1 MTRPEII
8 RADSIDLQDR
18 EAPSAKNHTARPS
31 PLNTSQSAASGTGT
45 APHQAETLREVAAG
59 QAEEELRSPRV
70 SWTNGGEA
78 GDLQQYAEDLA
89 AGVTSSLTGQPLSAA
104 NMAARQ
110 QDDLAVAQNGGM
122 ETEDADLDGDDG
134 DLDDDDMMDKI
145 SSSPSIDDGGSPTCH
160 LPPLQSLHH
169 CASPCSSPASACFSE
184 ARSFP
189 YLDQP
194 DYLPLQLAHSEAEKS
209 PAALP
214 RRRHHH
220 LPGSSPGHP
229 DAQAGDA
236 DTAPEDIGQKS
247 LRSSGSPIDLHVMG
261 CSLPDT
267 DDGIRNA
274 LDDLL
279 DGIQS
284 LQKDLEAE
292 QAGVDEAIGMEDEA
306 SSTDDLIVPY
316 ECSTDEDDDDDN
328 FLESNDSRF
337 IDSGWGGE
345 CLHDTEDIDF
355 ELVYALHT
363 FIATV
368 EGQANATKGDA
379 MVLLDDSNSYWWL
392 VRVVKDSSIGYLP
405 AEHIETPTER
415 LARLNKHRNID
426 LSATMLG
433 DQSDKTKNPIK
444 TAMRRRKKNVSFAA
458 PTYVDYSDFDYDTE
472 EEEEAEAEFY
482 AQQQQQQQQAQQQS
496 QQQSAATKQTT
507 ADETAASEEA
517 AQVAPLRPR
526 AQKTVQIVDPAN
538 SDSKEESPTSA
549 KGNRTSEEIFETNGV
564 EGPKRKADGT
574 VRDSFFKD
582 DTVETKKITLTPN
595 LLRDDGTV
603 RASTDSDKG
612 VNKRPS
618 FDKLD
623 KEIRE
628 EKKGKDKKE
637 KEKKGGF
644 RSLFSRKDKKQK
656 GGDDDDSLG
665 KRSMDAVAEAPERES
680 EDFNDDQDKAGAS
693 PQRNPS
699 KLHKQQPRVE
709 PSLANK
715 SGTVQRDA
723 NGMDLSTFLNEGK
736 LKNVANV
743 PPASMRLVEP
753 DAQDQRGAEA
763 VRSNQVDET
772 KASRSAASRSDSVD
786 DSPPQATTAKSRM
799 QIEDSDSGEDDYNE
813 TLRQMSGSGKKTQE
827 KPQQESPQQDRTQQE
842 KPQQEG
848 TQKEEPQQEKPFRPT
863 LPGAFPDSYMSTQSA
878 QSNSTITP
886 ERAAEATQRQD
897 RLSESPIEVS
907 PITPSGDKPPALV
920 GDTSSQEDHSSP
932 VSSPSPELIDR
943 EEAGGTHRNQ
953 DSITTSTSTTTVSN
967 WNDTSLRE
975 FFDSGTDIR
984 DLLVVVY
991 DKTDVEP
998 VGPEHPVAGTLFKE
1012 QNAKLAEITTQLD
1025 HMLGDWLARKQ
1036 RLRGTV

>member
-1 MTRPEII
+1 
-8 RADSIDLQDR
+8 
-18 EAPSAKNHTARPS
+18 
-31 PLNTSQSAASGTGT
+31 
-45 APHQAETLREVAAG
+45 
-59 QAEEELRSPRV
+59 
-70 SWTNGGEA
+70 
-78 GDLQQYAEDLA
+78 
-89 AGVTSSLTGQPLSAA
+89 
-104 NMAARQ
+104 
-110 QDDLAVAQNGGM
+110 
-122 ETEDADLDGDDG
+122 
-134 DLDDDDMMDKI
+134 
-145 SSSPSIDDGGSPTCH
+145 
-160 LPPLQSLHH
+160 
-169 CASPCSSPASACFSE
+169 
-184 ARSFP
+184 
-189 YLDQP
+189 
-194 DYLPLQLAHSEAEKS
+194 
-209 PAALP
+209 
-214 RRRHHH
+214 
-220 LPGSSPGHP
+220 
-229 DAQAGDA
+229 
-236 DTAPEDIGQKS
+236 
-247 LRSSGSPIDLHVMG
+247 
-261 CSLPDT
+261 
-267 DDGIRNA
+267 
-274 LDDLL
+274 
-279 DGIQS
+279 
-284 LQKDLEAE
+284 
-292 QAGVDEAIGMEDEA
+292 
-306 SSTDDLIVPY
+306 
-316 ECSTDEDDDDDN
+316 
-328 FLESNDSRF
+328 
-337 IDSGWGGE
+337 
-345 CLHDTEDIDF
+345 
-355 ELVYALHT
+355 
-363 FIATV
+363 
-368 EGQANATKGDA
+368 
-379 MVLLDDSNSYWWL
+379 
-392 VRVVKDSSIGYLP
+392 
-405 AEHIETPTER
+405 
-415 LARLNKHRNID
+415 
-426 LSATMLG
+426 MLG

-496 QQQSAATKQTT
+496 QQQTAATKQTT
-507 ADETAASEEA
+507 ADETAASDEA

-526 AQKTVQIVDPAN
+526 AQKSVQIVDPAN
-538 SDSKEESPTSA
+538 SDSKEESPT

-753 DAQDQRGAEA
+753 DAQDAQENAQDQRGADA
-763 VRSNQVDET
+763 VRSNPVDDS
-772 KASRSAASRSDSVD
+772 KPAASRSAAARSESVD

-799 QIEDSDSGEDDYNE
+799 QIEDSDSEDDYNE

-842 KPQQEG
+842 KSQQES
-848 TQKEEPQQEKPFRPT
+848 TQQEEPQQQKPFRPT
-863 LPGAFPDSYMSTQSA
+863 LPGAFPDSYMSTQST
-878 QSNSTITP
+878 QSNATITP

-1012 QNAKLAEITTQLD
+1012 QNAKLAEITTVSPGLRCLERANLSTD
-1025 HMLGDWLARKQ
+1025 HG
-1036 RLRGTV
+1036 

>member
-1 MTRPEII
+1 
-8 RADSIDLQDR
+8 
-18 EAPSAKNHTARPS
+18 
-31 PLNTSQSAASGTGT
+31 
-45 APHQAETLREVAAG
+45 
-59 QAEEELRSPRV
+59 
-70 SWTNGGEA
+70 
-78 GDLQQYAEDLA
+78 
-89 AGVTSSLTGQPLSAA
+89 
-104 NMAARQ
+104 
-110 QDDLAVAQNGGM
+110 
-122 ETEDADLDGDDG
+122 
-134 DLDDDDMMDKI
+134 
-145 SSSPSIDDGGSPTCH
+145 
-160 LPPLQSLHH
+160 
-169 CASPCSSPASACFSE
+169 
-184 ARSFP
+184 
-189 YLDQP
+189 
-194 DYLPLQLAHSEAEKS
+194 
-209 PAALP
+209 
-214 RRRHHH
+214 
-220 LPGSSPGHP
+220 
-229 DAQAGDA
+229 
-236 DTAPEDIGQKS
+236 
-247 LRSSGSPIDLHVMG
+247 
-261 CSLPDT
+261 
-267 DDGIRNA
+267 
-274 LDDLL
+274 
-279 DGIQS
+279 
-284 LQKDLEAE
+284 
-292 QAGVDEAIGMEDEA
+292 
-306 SSTDDLIVPY
+306 
-316 ECSTDEDDDDDN
+316 
-328 FLESNDSRF
+328 
-337 IDSGWGGE
+337 
-345 CLHDTEDIDF
+345 
-355 ELVYALHT
+355 
-363 FIATV
+363 
-368 EGQANATKGDA
+368 
-379 MVLLDDSNSYWWL
+379 
-392 VRVVKDSSIGYLP
+392 
-405 AEHIETPTER
+405 
-415 LARLNKHRNID
+415 
-426 LSATMLG
+426 MLG

-482 AQQQQQQQQAQQQS
+482 AQQQQQQQQQQAQQQS
-496 QQQSAATKQTT
+496 QQQTATTKPTT
-507 ADETAASEEA
+507 ADEAAASDET

-526 AQKTVQIVDPAN
+526 AQKSVQIVEPAN
-538 SDSKEESPTSA
+538 SDTNDESPT

-612 VNKRPS
+612 VKQRPS

-656 GGDDDDSLG
+656 GGEDDDSLG

-680 EDFNDDQDKAGAS
+680 EDIIDDQAGAS

-715 SGTVQRDA
+715 SGTVPRDT
-723 NGMDLSTFLNEGK
+723 NGVDLSTFLNEGK
-736 LKNVANV
+736 LKNVSNV

-753 DAQDQRGAEA
+753 EAQDAQDNVQDPRGPDG
-763 VRSNQVDET
+763 VRSNLMDDS
-772 KASRSAASRSDSVD
+772 KPAASRSAATRSQSVD
-786 DSPPQATTAKSRM
+786 DTPPQATTAKSRM
-799 QIEDSDSGEDDYNE
+799 QIEDSDSDEDDYNE
-813 TLRQMSGSGKKTQE
+813 TLRQMSASGTKTQE
-827 KPQQESPQQDRTQQE
+827 QPQQKSLQQERTQQE
-842 KPQQEG
+842 KPQQE
-848 TQKEEPQQEKPFRPT
+848 TPQQEKPLRPT
-863 LPGAFPDSYMSTQSA
+863 LPGTFPDSYMSTQSTQST

-886 ERAAEATQRQD
+886 ERPPAATQRQD

-1012 QNAKLAEITTQLD
+1012 QNAKLAEITTVSYD
-1025 HMLGDWLARKQ
+1025 TSVESCEPFD
-1036 RLRGTV
+1036 

>member
-1 MTRPEII
+1 
-8 RADSIDLQDR
+8 
-18 EAPSAKNHTARPS
+18 
-31 PLNTSQSAASGTGT
+31 
-45 APHQAETLREVAAG
+45 
-59 QAEEELRSPRV
+59 
-70 SWTNGGEA
+70 
-78 GDLQQYAEDLA
+78 
-89 AGVTSSLTGQPLSAA
+89 
-104 NMAARQ
+104 
-110 QDDLAVAQNGGM
+110 
-122 ETEDADLDGDDG
+122 
-134 DLDDDDMMDKI
+134 
-145 SSSPSIDDGGSPTCH
+145 
-160 LPPLQSLHH
+160 
-169 CASPCSSPASACFSE
+169 
-184 ARSFP
+184 
-189 YLDQP
+189 
-194 DYLPLQLAHSEAEKS
+194 
-209 PAALP
+209 
-214 RRRHHH
+214 
-220 LPGSSPGHP
+220 
-229 DAQAGDA
+229 
-236 DTAPEDIGQKS
+236 
-247 LRSSGSPIDLHVMG
+247 
-261 CSLPDT
+261 
-267 DDGIRNA
+267 
-274 LDDLL
+274 
-279 DGIQS
+279 
-284 LQKDLEAE
+284 
-292 QAGVDEAIGMEDEA
+292 
-306 SSTDDLIVPY
+306 
-316 ECSTDEDDDDDN
+316 
-328 FLESNDSRF
+328 
-337 IDSGWGGE
+337 
-345 CLHDTEDIDF
+345 
-355 ELVYALHT
+355 
-363 FIATV
+363 
-368 EGQANATKGDA
+368 
-379 MVLLDDSNSYWWL
+379 
-392 VRVVKDSSIGYLP
+392 
-405 AEHIETPTER
+405 
-415 LARLNKHRNID
+415 
-426 LSATMLG
+426 MLG
-433 DQSDKTKNPIK
+433 DQSDKAKNPIK

-482 AQQQQQQQQAQQQS
+482 AQQQQQQQQQAQQQT
-496 QQQSAATKQTT
+496 AATKQAT
-507 ADETAASEEA
+507 ADEAAASEEA

-526 AQKTVQIVDPAN
+526 AQKSVQIVDPAN

-628 EKKGKDKKE
+628 EKKSKDKKE

-665 KRSMDAVAEAPERES
+665 KRSMDAVAEVPERDS

-753 DAQDQRGAEA
+753 DAQDAQENAQDQRGADS
-763 VRSNQVDET
+763 VRSNQDSP
-772 KASRSAASRSDSVD
+772 KSAASRSAASGSESVD
-786 DSPPQATTAKSRM
+786 GTPPHATSAKSRM

-813 TLRQMSGSGKKTQE
+813 TLRQMSASGKKTQE

-842 KPQQEG
+842 KAQQA
-848 TQKEEPQQEKPFRPT
+848 TQQDEPPKEKPFRPT

-886 ERAAEATQRQD
+886 ERASEAAQRQD

-920 GDTSSQEDHSSP
+920 GDTSSQEDQSSP

-1012 QNAKLAEITTQLD
+1012 QNAKLAEITTVSAGSEHMDARNHPLTMCEQQLD

>member
-1 MTRPEII
+1 
-8 RADSIDLQDR
+8 
-18 EAPSAKNHTARPS
+18 
-31 PLNTSQSAASGTGT
+31 
-45 APHQAETLREVAAG
+45 
-59 QAEEELRSPRV
+59 
-70 SWTNGGEA
+70 
-78 GDLQQYAEDLA
+78 
-89 AGVTSSLTGQPLSAA
+89 
-104 NMAARQ
+104 
-110 QDDLAVAQNGGM
+110 
-122 ETEDADLDGDDG
+122 
-134 DLDDDDMMDKI
+134 
-145 SSSPSIDDGGSPTCH
+145 
-160 LPPLQSLHH
+160 
-169 CASPCSSPASACFSE
+169 
-184 ARSFP
+184 
-189 YLDQP
+189 
-194 DYLPLQLAHSEAEKS
+194 
-209 PAALP
+209 
-214 RRRHHH
+214 
-220 LPGSSPGHP
+220 
-229 DAQAGDA
+229 
-236 DTAPEDIGQKS
+236 
-247 LRSSGSPIDLHVMG
+247 
-261 CSLPDT
+261 
-267 DDGIRNA
+267 
-274 LDDLL
+274 
-279 DGIQS
+279 
-284 LQKDLEAE
+284 
-292 QAGVDEAIGMEDEA
+292 
-306 SSTDDLIVPY
+306 
-316 ECSTDEDDDDDN
+316 
-328 FLESNDSRF
+328 
-337 IDSGWGGE
+337 
-345 CLHDTEDIDF
+345 
-355 ELVYALHT
+355 
-363 FIATV
+363 
-368 EGQANATKGDA
+368 
-379 MVLLDDSNSYWWL
+379 
-392 VRVVKDSSIGYLP
+392 
-405 AEHIETPTER
+405 
-415 LARLNKHRNID
+415 
-426 LSATMLG
+426 MLG
-433 DQSDKTKNPIK
+433 DQSDKAKNPIK

-482 AQQQQQQQQAQQQS
+482 AQQQQQQQQQAQQQT
-496 QQQSAATKQTT
+496 AATKQAT
-507 ADETAASEEA
+507 ADEAAASEEA

-526 AQKTVQIVDPAN
+526 AQKSVQIVDPAN

-628 EKKGKDKKE
+628 EKKSKDKKE

-665 KRSMDAVAEAPERES
+665 KRSMDAVTEVPERDS

-753 DAQDQRGAEA
+753 DAQDAQENAQDQRGADS
-763 VRSNQVDET
+763 VRSNQDSP
-772 KASRSAASRSDSVD
+772 KSAASRSAASGSESVD
-786 DSPPQATTAKSRM
+786 GTPPQATSAKSRM

-813 TLRQMSGSGKKTQE
+813 TLRQMSASGKKTQQ
-827 KPQQESPQQDRTQQE
+827 KPQQESTQQDRTQQE
-842 KPQQEG
+842 KAQQA
-848 TQKEEPQQEKPFRPT
+848 TQQDEPQKEKPFRPT
-863 LPGAFPDSYMSTQSA
+863 LPGAFPDSYMSTQST
-878 QSNSTITP
+878 QSNSTVTP
-886 ERAAEATQRQD
+886 ERASEATQRQD

-920 GDTSSQEDHSSP
+920 GDTSSQEDQSSP

-953 DSITTSTSTTTVSN
+953 DSITTSTSTTTASN

-1012 QNAKLAEITTQLD
+1012 QNAKLAEITTVSAGSEYIETI
-1025 HMLGDWLARKQ
+1025 H
-1036 RLRGTV
+1036 

>member
-1 MTRPEII
+1 
-8 RADSIDLQDR
+8 
-18 EAPSAKNHTARPS
+18 
-31 PLNTSQSAASGTGT
+31 
-45 APHQAETLREVAAG
+45 
-59 QAEEELRSPRV
+59 
-70 SWTNGGEA
+70 
-78 GDLQQYAEDLA
+78 
-89 AGVTSSLTGQPLSAA
+89 
-104 NMAARQ
+104 
-110 QDDLAVAQNGGM
+110 
-122 ETEDADLDGDDG
+122 
-134 DLDDDDMMDKI
+134 
-145 SSSPSIDDGGSPTCH
+145 
-160 LPPLQSLHH
+160 
-169 CASPCSSPASACFSE
+169 
-184 ARSFP
+184 
-189 YLDQP
+189 
-194 DYLPLQLAHSEAEKS
+194 
-209 PAALP
+209 
-214 RRRHHH
+214 
-220 LPGSSPGHP
+220 
-229 DAQAGDA
+229 
-236 DTAPEDIGQKS
+236 
-247 LRSSGSPIDLHVMG
+247 
-261 CSLPDT
+261 
-267 DDGIRNA
+267 
-274 LDDLL
+274 
-279 DGIQS
+279 
-284 LQKDLEAE
+284 
-292 QAGVDEAIGMEDEA
+292 
-306 SSTDDLIVPY
+306 
-316 ECSTDEDDDDDN
+316 
-328 FLESNDSRF
+328 
-337 IDSGWGGE
+337 
-345 CLHDTEDIDF
+345 
-355 ELVYALHT
+355 
-363 FIATV
+363 
-368 EGQANATKGDA
+368 
-379 MVLLDDSNSYWWL
+379 
-392 VRVVKDSSIGYLP
+392 
-405 AEHIETPTER
+405 
-415 LARLNKHRNID
+415 
-426 LSATMLG
+426 MLG
-433 DQSDKTKNPIK
+433 DQSDKAKNPIK

-482 AQQQQQQQQAQQQS
+482 AQQQQQQQQSQQS
-496 QQQSAATKQTT
+496 QQQTATTKQGN
-507 ADETAASEEA
+507 AEEAAASEEA

-526 AQKTVQIVDPAN
+526 AQKSVQIVDPAN
-538 SDSKEESPTSA
+538 SDSKEDSPTSA

-753 DAQDQRGAEA
+753 DTQDAQENAQEKRGADG
-763 VRSNQVDET
+763 VRSNQVDDS
-772 KASRSAASRSDSVD
+772 KAAASKAAAPRSESID
-786 DSPPQATTAKSRM
+786 DTPPQATTAKSRM
-799 QIEDSDSGEDDYNE
+799 QIEDSDSDEDDYNA
-813 TLRQMSGSGKKTQE
+813 TLRQMSASGKKTQE

-842 KPQQEG
+842 KPQQER
-848 TQKEEPQQEKPFRPT
+848 TQQERTQQEEPQQEKLFRPT

-886 ERAAEATQRQD
+886 ERAAESTQRQD

-907 PITPSGDKPPALV
+907 PITPSGDRPPALV

-1012 QNAKLAEITTQLD
+1012 QNAKLAEITTVSPDSKRRDVRTCPLTVGEQQLD

>member
-1 MTRPEII
+1 
-8 RADSIDLQDR
+8 
-18 EAPSAKNHTARPS
+18 
-31 PLNTSQSAASGTGT
+31 
-45 APHQAETLREVAAG
+45 
-59 QAEEELRSPRV
+59 
-70 SWTNGGEA
+70 
-78 GDLQQYAEDLA
+78 
-89 AGVTSSLTGQPLSAA
+89 
-104 NMAARQ
+104 
-110 QDDLAVAQNGGM
+110 
-122 ETEDADLDGDDG
+122 
-134 DLDDDDMMDKI
+134 
-145 SSSPSIDDGGSPTCH
+145 
-160 LPPLQSLHH
+160 
-169 CASPCSSPASACFSE
+169 
-184 ARSFP
+184 
-189 YLDQP
+189 
-194 DYLPLQLAHSEAEKS
+194 
-209 PAALP
+209 
-214 RRRHHH
+214 
-220 LPGSSPGHP
+220 
-229 DAQAGDA
+229 
-236 DTAPEDIGQKS
+236 
-247 LRSSGSPIDLHVMG
+247 
-261 CSLPDT
+261 
-267 DDGIRNA
+267 
-274 LDDLL
+274 
-279 DGIQS
+279 
-284 LQKDLEAE
+284 
-292 QAGVDEAIGMEDEA
+292 
-306 SSTDDLIVPY
+306 
-316 ECSTDEDDDDDN
+316 
-328 FLESNDSRF
+328 
-337 IDSGWGGE
+337 
-345 CLHDTEDIDF
+345 
-355 ELVYALHT
+355 
-363 FIATV
+363 
-368 EGQANATKGDA
+368 
-379 MVLLDDSNSYWWL
+379 
-392 VRVVKDSSIGYLP
+392 
-405 AEHIETPTER
+405 
-415 LARLNKHRNID
+415 
-426 LSATMLG
+426 MLG
-433 DQSDKTKNPIK
+433 DQSDKAKNPIK

-482 AQQQQQQQQAQQQS
+482 AQQQQQQSQQS
-496 QQQSAATKQTT
+496 QQQTATTKQTT
-507 ADETAASEEA
+507 ADEAVASEEA
-517 AQVAPLRPR
+517 AQVAPLKPR
-526 AQKTVQIVDPAN
+526 GQKSVQIVDPAN
-538 SDSKEESPTSA
+538 SDSKEDSPTSA

-623 KEIRE
+623 KEVRE

-637 KEKKGGF
+637 KEKKSGF

-665 KRSMDAVAEAPERES
+665 KRSMDAVAEVPERES

-709 PSLANK
+709 PSLAIK

-753 DAQDQRGAEA
+753 DTQDAQENAQDKRGADA
-763 VRSNQVDET
+763 IRSNQVDDS
-772 KASRSAASRSDSVD
+772 KAAASKSAAPRLESVED
-786 DSPPQATTAKSRM
+786 TPPQATAAKSRM

-813 TLRQMSGSGKKTQE
+813 TLKQMSASGKKTKE
-827 KPQQESPQQDRTQQE
+827 KPQQESSQQDRTQQE
-842 KPQQEG
+842 KPQQDR
-848 TQKEEPQQEKPFRPT
+848 TQQEEPQQEKVFRPT

-886 ERAAEATQRQD
+886 ERAPESTQRQD

-953 DSITTSTSTTTVSN
+953 DSITTSTSTTTVSS

-1012 QNAKLAEITTQLD
+1012 QNAKLAEITTVSLSRLKAQRRVTISTD
-1025 HMLGDWLARKQ
+1025 HG
-1036 RLRGTV
+1036 

>member
-1 MTRPEII
+1 
-8 RADSIDLQDR
+8 
-18 EAPSAKNHTARPS
+18 
-31 PLNTSQSAASGTGT
+31 
-45 APHQAETLREVAAG
+45 
-59 QAEEELRSPRV
+59 
-70 SWTNGGEA
+70 
-78 GDLQQYAEDLA
+78 
-89 AGVTSSLTGQPLSAA
+89 
-104 NMAARQ
+104 
-110 QDDLAVAQNGGM
+110 
-122 ETEDADLDGDDG
+122 
-134 DLDDDDMMDKI
+134 
-145 SSSPSIDDGGSPTCH
+145 
-160 LPPLQSLHH
+160 
-169 CASPCSSPASACFSE
+169 
-184 ARSFP
+184 
-189 YLDQP
+189 
-194 DYLPLQLAHSEAEKS
+194 
-209 PAALP
+209 
-214 RRRHHH
+214 
-220 LPGSSPGHP
+220 
-229 DAQAGDA
+229 
-236 DTAPEDIGQKS
+236 
-247 LRSSGSPIDLHVMG
+247 
-261 CSLPDT
+261 
-267 DDGIRNA
+267 
-274 LDDLL
+274 
-279 DGIQS
+279 
-284 LQKDLEAE
+284 
-292 QAGVDEAIGMEDEA
+292 
-306 SSTDDLIVPY
+306 
-316 ECSTDEDDDDDN
+316 
-328 FLESNDSRF
+328 
-337 IDSGWGGE
+337 
-345 CLHDTEDIDF
+345 
-355 ELVYALHT
+355 
-363 FIATV
+363 
-368 EGQANATKGDA
+368 
-379 MVLLDDSNSYWWL
+379 
-392 VRVVKDSSIGYLP
+392 
-405 AEHIETPTER
+405 
-415 LARLNKHRNID
+415 
-426 LSATMLG
+426 MLG

-482 AQQQQQQQQAQQQS
+482 AQQQQQQQQAQQSS
-496 QQQSAATKQTT
+496 QQQAAATKQTT
-507 ADETAASEEA
+507 ADETAATDEA
-517 AQVAPLRPR
+517 AQVAPLKPR
-526 AQKTVQIVDPAN
+526 AQKSVQIVDPAN
-538 SDSKEESPTSA
+538 PDSKEESPTSA

-680 EDFNDDQDKAGAS
+680 EDFNDDQAGAS

-715 SGTVQRDA
+715 SGTVQRDT

-753 DAQDQRGAEA
+753 DTQDVEENAQDQRGADTA
-763 VRSNQVDET
+763 RPNQEDNPKT
-772 KASRSAASRSDSVD
+772 AASRSAATRSESVD

-827 KPQQESPQQDRTQQE
+827 PPQQESPQQE
-842 KPQQEG
+842 KPQQER
-848 TQKEEPQQEKPFRPT
+848 TQQEEPQKEKPFRPT
-863 LPGAFPDSYMSTQSA
+863 LPGAFPDSYLSTQSA
-878 QSNSTITP
+878 QSNATITP
-886 ERAAEATQRQD
+886 GAPEATQRQD

-907 PITPSGDKPPALV
+907 PITPMGDKPPALV
-920 GDTSSQEDHSSP
+920 GDTSSQEDQSSP

-1012 QNAKLAEITTQLD
+1012 QNAKLAEITTVSPGSRVNRCPN
-1025 HMLGDWLARKQ
+1025 HFH
-1036 RLRGTV
+1036 

>member
-1 MTRPEII
+1 
-8 RADSIDLQDR
+8 
-18 EAPSAKNHTARPS
+18 
-31 PLNTSQSAASGTGT
+31 
-45 APHQAETLREVAAG
+45 
-59 QAEEELRSPRV
+59 
-70 SWTNGGEA
+70 
-78 GDLQQYAEDLA
+78 
-89 AGVTSSLTGQPLSAA
+89 
-104 NMAARQ
+104 
-110 QDDLAVAQNGGM
+110 
-122 ETEDADLDGDDG
+122 
-134 DLDDDDMMDKI
+134 
-145 SSSPSIDDGGSPTCH
+145 
-160 LPPLQSLHH
+160 
-169 CASPCSSPASACFSE
+169 
-184 ARSFP
+184 
-189 YLDQP
+189 
-194 DYLPLQLAHSEAEKS
+194 
-209 PAALP
+209 
-214 RRRHHH
+214 
-220 LPGSSPGHP
+220 
-229 DAQAGDA
+229 
-236 DTAPEDIGQKS
+236 
-247 LRSSGSPIDLHVMG
+247 
-261 CSLPDT
+261 
-267 DDGIRNA
+267 
-274 LDDLL
+274 
-279 DGIQS
+279 
-284 LQKDLEAE
+284 
-292 QAGVDEAIGMEDEA
+292 
-306 SSTDDLIVPY
+306 
-316 ECSTDEDDDDDN
+316 
-328 FLESNDSRF
+328 
-337 IDSGWGGE
+337 
-345 CLHDTEDIDF
+345 
-355 ELVYALHT
+355 
-363 FIATV
+363 
-368 EGQANATKGDA
+368 
-379 MVLLDDSNSYWWL
+379 
-392 VRVVKDSSIGYLP
+392 
-405 AEHIETPTER
+405 
-415 LARLNKHRNID
+415 
-426 LSATMLG
+426 MLG

-482 AQQQQQQQQAQQQS
+482 AQQQQQQAQQQS
-496 QQQSAATKQTT
+496 QQQAAATKQTT
-507 ADETAASEEA
+507 ADETAASDEA

-680 EDFNDDQDKAGAS
+680 EDFNDDQDKSGAS

-753 DAQDQRGAEA
+753 DTQDAQEIAQDQRGVEA
-763 VRSNQVDET
+763 VRSNQVDDS
-772 KASRSAASRSDSVD
+772 KAAASRSAASRSDSVD

-813 TLRQMSGSGKKTQE
+813 TLRQMSASGKKTQE

-842 KPQQEG
+842 KSQHEG

-1012 QNAKLAEITTQLD
+1012 QNAKLAEITTVSPGSKCFERVNLSTD
-1025 HMLGDWLARKQ
+1025 HE
-1036 RLRGTV
+1036 

>member
-1 MTRPEII
+1 
-8 RADSIDLQDR
+8 
-18 EAPSAKNHTARPS
+18 
-31 PLNTSQSAASGTGT
+31 
-45 APHQAETLREVAAG
+45 
-59 QAEEELRSPRV
+59 
-70 SWTNGGEA
+70 
-78 GDLQQYAEDLA
+78 
-89 AGVTSSLTGQPLSAA
+89 
-104 NMAARQ
+104 MAARQ

-145 SSSPSIDDGGSPTCH
+145 SSSPSIDD
-160 LPPLQSLHH
+160 
-169 CASPCSSPASACFSE
+169 
-184 ARSFP
+184 
-189 YLDQP
+189 
-194 DYLPLQLAHSEAEKS
+194 
-209 PAALP
+209 
-214 RRRHHH
+214 
-220 LPGSSPGHP
+220 
-229 DAQAGDA
+229 
-236 DTAPEDIGQKS
+236 
-247 LRSSGSPIDLHVMG
+247 
-261 CSLPDT
+261 
-267 DDGIRNA
+267 
-274 LDDLL
+274 
-279 DGIQS
+279 
-284 LQKDLEAE
+284 
-292 QAGVDEAIGMEDEA
+292 
-306 SSTDDLIVPY
+306 
-316 ECSTDEDDDDDN
+316 
-328 FLESNDSRF
+328 
-337 IDSGWGGE
+337 
-345 CLHDTEDIDF
+345 EDIDF

-392 VRVVKDSSIGYLP
+392 VRVVKDSSIGMMSPGVGFYSLGLNMADAPHQGYLP

>member
-1 MTRPEII
+1 
-8 RADSIDLQDR
+8 
-18 EAPSAKNHTARPS
+18 
-31 PLNTSQSAASGTGT
+31 
-45 APHQAETLREVAAG
+45 
-59 QAEEELRSPRV
+59 
-70 SWTNGGEA
+70 
-78 GDLQQYAEDLA
+78 
-89 AGVTSSLTGQPLSAA
+89 
-104 NMAARQ
+104 
-110 QDDLAVAQNGGM
+110 
-122 ETEDADLDGDDG
+122 
-134 DLDDDDMMDKI
+134 
-145 SSSPSIDDGGSPTCH
+145 
-160 LPPLQSLHH
+160 
-169 CASPCSSPASACFSE
+169 
-184 ARSFP
+184 
-189 YLDQP
+189 
-194 DYLPLQLAHSEAEKS
+194 
-209 PAALP
+209 
-214 RRRHHH
+214 
-220 LPGSSPGHP
+220 
-229 DAQAGDA
+229 
-236 DTAPEDIGQKS
+236 
-247 LRSSGSPIDLHVMG
+247 
-261 CSLPDT
+261 
-267 DDGIRNA
+267 
-274 LDDLL
+274 
-279 DGIQS
+279 
-284 LQKDLEAE
+284 
-292 QAGVDEAIGMEDEA
+292 
-306 SSTDDLIVPY
+306 
-316 ECSTDEDDDDDN
+316 
-328 FLESNDSRF
+328 
-337 IDSGWGGE
+337 
-345 CLHDTEDIDF
+345 
-355 ELVYALHT
+355 
-363 FIATV
+363 
-368 EGQANATKGDA
+368 
-379 MVLLDDSNSYWWL
+379 
-392 VRVVKDSSIGYLP
+392 
-405 AEHIETPTER
+405 
-415 LARLNKHRNID
+415 
-426 LSATMLG
+426 MLG

-458 PTYVDYSDFDYDTE
+458 PTYVDYSDYDFDTE

-482 AQQQQQQQQAQQQS
+482 AQQQQQQQQAQQSS
-496 QQQSAATKQTT
+496 QQQTAATKQSA
-507 ADETAASEEA
+507 ADEAASEEA

-526 AQKTVQIVDPAN
+526 AQKSVQIVDPAN
-538 SDSKEESPTSA
+538 SDSKEDSPTSA

-628 EKKGKDKKE
+628 EKKNKDKKE

-715 SGTVQRDA
+715 SGTVQRDN

-753 DAQDQRGAEA
+753 EAQDAQETAQDQRGADA
-763 VRSNQVDET
+763 SRSNQEDNT
-772 KASRSAASRSDSVD
+772 KPAASRSAASRSESVD

-813 TLRQMSGSGKKTQE
+813 TLRQMSGSGKKAQE
-827 KPQQESPQQDRTQQE
+827 KPQQESPQEERTQQE
-842 KPQQEG
+842 KPQQE
-848 TQKEEPQQEKPFRPT
+848 EPQQSKQFRPT
-863 LPGAFPDSYMSTQSA
+863 LPGAFPDSYMSTVSA

-886 ERAAEATQRQD
+886 ERASEAAQRQD

-920 GDTSSQEDHSSP
+920 GDTSSQEDQSSP

-943 EEAGGTHRNQ
+943 EDAGGTHRNQ

-1012 QNAKLAEITTQLD
+1012 QNAKLAEITTVSASTKYRDMRPFPLTMGEQQLD

>member
-1 MTRPEII
+1 
-8 RADSIDLQDR
+8 
-18 EAPSAKNHTARPS
+18 
-31 PLNTSQSAASGTGT
+31 
-45 APHQAETLREVAAG
+45 
-59 QAEEELRSPRV
+59 
-70 SWTNGGEA
+70 
-78 GDLQQYAEDLA
+78 
-89 AGVTSSLTGQPLSAA
+89 
-104 NMAARQ
+104 
-110 QDDLAVAQNGGM
+110 
-122 ETEDADLDGDDG
+122 
-134 DLDDDDMMDKI
+134 
-145 SSSPSIDDGGSPTCH
+145 
-160 LPPLQSLHH
+160 
-169 CASPCSSPASACFSE
+169 
-184 ARSFP
+184 
-189 YLDQP
+189 
-194 DYLPLQLAHSEAEKS
+194 
-209 PAALP
+209 
-214 RRRHHH
+214 
-220 LPGSSPGHP
+220 
-229 DAQAGDA
+229 
-236 DTAPEDIGQKS
+236 
-247 LRSSGSPIDLHVMG
+247 
-261 CSLPDT
+261 
-267 DDGIRNA
+267 
-274 LDDLL
+274 
-279 DGIQS
+279 
-284 LQKDLEAE
+284 
-292 QAGVDEAIGMEDEA
+292 
-306 SSTDDLIVPY
+306 
-316 ECSTDEDDDDDN
+316 
-328 FLESNDSRF
+328 
-337 IDSGWGGE
+337 
-345 CLHDTEDIDF
+345 
-355 ELVYALHT
+355 
-363 FIATV
+363 
-368 EGQANATKGDA
+368 
-379 MVLLDDSNSYWWL
+379 
-392 VRVVKDSSIGYLP
+392 
-405 AEHIETPTER
+405 
-415 LARLNKHRNID
+415 
-426 LSATMLG
+426 MLG

-458 PTYVDYSDFDYDTE
+458 PTYVDYSDYDFDTE

-482 AQQQQQQQQAQQQS
+482 AQQQQQQQQAQQSS
-496 QQQSAATKQTT
+496 QQQTAATKQSA
-507 ADETAASEEA
+507 ADEAASEEA

-526 AQKTVQIVDPAN
+526 AQKSVQIVDPAN
-538 SDSKEESPTSA
+538 SDSKEDSPTSA

-628 EKKGKDKKE
+628 EKKSKDKKE

-680 EDFNDDQDKAGAS
+680 EDFNDDQAGAS

-715 SGTVQRDA
+715 SGTVQRDN

-753 DAQDQRGAEA
+753 DTQDAQENADAG
-763 VRSNQVDET
+763 RSNQEDT
-772 KASRSAASRSDSVD
+772 SKPAASRSAPTRSESVD

-813 TLRQMSGSGKKTQE
+813 TLRQMSGSGKKAQE
-827 KPQQESPQQDRTQQE
+827 KPQQESPQQERTQQE
-842 KPQQEG
+842 NPQQEKA
-848 TQKEEPQQEKPFRPT
+848 QQEEPQQNKAFRPT
-863 LPGAFPDSYMSTQSA
+863 LPGAFPDSYMSTVSA

-886 ERAAEATQRQD
+886 ERASEAAQRQD

-920 GDTSSQEDHSSP
+920 GDTSSQEDQSSP

-943 EEAGGTHRNQ
+943 EDAGGTHRNQ

-1012 QNAKLAEITTQLD
+1012 QNAKLAEITTVSPVSLYRDMRTFPLTMCEQQLD